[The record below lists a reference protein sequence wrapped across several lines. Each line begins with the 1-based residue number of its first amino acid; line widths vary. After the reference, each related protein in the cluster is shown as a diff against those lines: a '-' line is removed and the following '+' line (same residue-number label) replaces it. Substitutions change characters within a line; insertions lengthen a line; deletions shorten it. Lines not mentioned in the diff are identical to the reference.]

1 MKAFARKIRDL
12 REMSGLSQFQIEAKT
27 GINRSTVSL
36 FENGHRT
43 PTPEQAQELIR
54 VLSEAVRERAA
65 VAAEVADSAEGM
77 GVPA

>member
-1 MKAFARKIRDL
+1 MKAFGKKLQEL
-12 REMSGLSQFQIEAKT
+12 RRMSGLSQWEIEART
-27 GINRSTVSL
+27 GINRSTLSL

-65 VAAEVADSAEGM
+65 VAAEVADRVEG
-77 GVPA
+77 GCS